1 MLDPDPDEMNA
12 DPQPCLLVLNLLFDV
27 QVTYS
32 GSEGSSVVLSG
43 LSSDPGQG
51 VIIAARDYERQFS
64 AHFVS
69 FFSHLQ
75 LRYFSGTGT
84 APVSKQYCEYGIRC
98 LFDPWIRDPEKVFS
112 GSRIPKPYFES

>member
-1 MLDPDPDEMNA
+1 
-12 DPQPCLLVLNLLFDV
+12 LLLDV

-32 GSEGSSVVLSG
+32 GSEGSTVVLSG

-69 FFSHLQ
+69 FFSHFQLQ
-75 LRYFSGTGT
+75 IFFRDRYGSGKQAVLRIWD
-84 APVSKQYCEYGIRC
+84 PVP
-98 LFDPWIRDPEKVFS
+98 F
-112 GSRIPKPYFES
+112 

>member
-1 MLDPDPDEMNA
+1 
-12 DPQPCLLVLNLLFDV
+12 V

-69 FFSHLQ
+69 FLSRLQ
-75 LRYFSGTGT
+75 LSVLRIRIRRICMFFS
-84 APVSKQYCEYGIRC
+84 
-98 LFDPWIRDPEKVFS
+98 WIR
-112 GSRIPKPYFES
+112 IH

>member
-1 MLDPDPDEMNA
+1 
-12 DPQPCLLVLNLLFDV
+12 LFDV

-69 FFSHLQ
+69 FLSHLQ
-75 LRYFSGTGT
+75 LSVLRTRIRRIRMFLGLLDPDPLVRGM
-84 APVSKQYCEYGIRC
+84 APDPSINKQ
-98 LFDPWIRDPEKVFS
+98 K
-112 GSRIPKPYFES
+112 